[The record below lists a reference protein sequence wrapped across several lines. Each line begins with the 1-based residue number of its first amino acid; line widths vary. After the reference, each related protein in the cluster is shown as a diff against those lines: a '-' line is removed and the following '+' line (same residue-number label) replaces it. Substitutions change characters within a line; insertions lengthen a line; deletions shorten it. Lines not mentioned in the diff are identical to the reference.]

1 MQRGG
6 GKAEQ
11 LVEMTGVA
19 TRTTATPDALA
30 LAEPTRLE
38 LASAVGNAVR
48 MNEADMGA
56 PDPNSSGALERCTT
70 HGVDPSV
77 G

>member
-1 MQRGG
+1 MLLGG
-6 GKAEQ
+6 GMAEQ
-11 LVEMTGVA
+11 LVGMTEVA

-48 MNEADMGA
+48 MNEAEMDA